1 MNAWKE
7 HVKQIFDEVL
17 RALKD
22 KADSVRDTLDDAAQ
36 RLFPAPRPARVE
48 NAPPRPRQKTPQ
60 SHRHR

>member
-22 KADSVRDTLDDAAQ
+22 KAGSVRDTLDASAQ
-36 RLFPAPRPARVE
+36 RLFPAPQPARVE
-48 NAPPRPRQKTPQ
+48 NAPRPRPNTPQ
-60 SHRHR
+60 SRRPR

>member
-36 RLFPAPRPARVE
+36 RLFPAPRPVRVE
-48 NAPPRPRQKTPQ
+48 NAPRPRPKTTQ